1 MSGDFIYYCIVIIL
15 VELYPMT
22 PVLYKASLTRESFLF
37 YEMRTVCRLLEKG
50 LEKADVVDSVV
61 KKNLFQY
68 PTEKS
73 VRRMARACVA
83 RAGGLGSSNLVS
95 VLAHGPVEEAKQVCL
110 YALMKEHR
118 LVLDFMV
125 TVVGEKFRTMDFSWN
140 TKVAANYL
148 MRLKEQNESVASWSD
163 SSTKKIRGVLVGLL
177 VENGYLKNPRASKLE
192 MVYLYPNLENVIRA
206 NGEKNILPAFN
217 CFS

>member
-1 MSGDFIYYCIVIIL
+1 MPPI
-15 VELYPMT
+15 
-22 PVLYKASLTRESFLF
+22 LYKATLTREPFLF
-37 YEMRTVCRLLEKG
+37 YEMRTVCRLLEQG
-50 LEKADVVDSVV
+50 MEKADVVDSIV

-83 RAGGLGSSNLVS
+83 RAGSLESSNLVS
-95 VLAHGPVEEAKQVCL
+95 ILAHGPVEEAKQVCL

-140 TKVAANYL
+140 TKVATDFL
-148 MRLKEQNESVASWSD
+148 TRLKEQNESVASWSD
-163 SSTKKIRGVLVGLL
+163 SSMEKIRGVLVRLL
-177 VENGYLKNPRASKLE
+177 VENEYLKKPRADKLE
-192 MVYLYPNLENVIRA
+192 SVYLYPSLENVIRA
-206 NGEKNILPAFN
+206 NGEENILPAFN